1 MLYNII
7 YIFKSFEIANDT
19 ITTSLSPESDILKIN
34 FFHNI
39 NFFINFNTLL
49 IKKKNALVNE
59 DQYKKFI

>member
-39 NFFINFNTLL
+39 NFFINFNNLL